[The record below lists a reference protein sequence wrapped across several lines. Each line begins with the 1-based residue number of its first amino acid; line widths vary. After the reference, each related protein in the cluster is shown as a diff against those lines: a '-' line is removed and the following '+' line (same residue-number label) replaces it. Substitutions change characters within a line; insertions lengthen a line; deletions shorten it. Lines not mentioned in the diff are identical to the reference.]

1 MIVLDIIDL
10 SQAVLV
16 GSKNRINP
24 FFGGAFV
31 LLDEFVVLGF
41 FKFEDDRGWIFEL
54 LFGEFA
60 EGGDEMNGLL
70 VVVIFSFDLVAL
82 TCLNI
87 LAAPKQ
93 EHLNK

>member
-1 MIVLDIIDL
+1 
-10 SQAVLV
+10 
-16 GSKNRINP
+16 
-24 FFGGAFV
+24 
-31 LLDEFVVLGF
+31 
-41 FKFEDDRGWIFEL
+41 
-54 LFGEFA
+54 
-60 EGGDEMNGLL
+60 MNGLL